1 MIVTVD
7 AAEFNAYN
15 ELETA
20 VDRLLNNN
28 HADSVLEYCDNDM
41 DNRRILREA
50 FDKLQGIKY
59 KG

>member
-1 MIVTVD
+1 MIMTMD
-7 AAEFNAYN
+7 ATELNAYN

-20 VDRLLNNN
+20 ADRLLNNN

-50 FDKLQGIKY
+50 FDKLQNIKS

>member
-7 AAEFNAYN
+7 ATEFNAYN
-15 ELETA
+15 ELENA
-20 VDRLLNNN
+20 VDILLNNN
-28 HADSVLEYCDNDM
+28 NADSVLEYCDNDM

-50 FDKLQGIKY
+50 FDKLQRIKA

>member
-7 AAEFNAYN
+7 ATEFNAYN
-15 ELETA
+15 ELENA
-20 VDRLLNNN
+20 VDILLNNN
-28 HADSVLEYCDNDM
+28 NADSVLEYFDNDM

-50 FDKLQGIKY
+50 FDKLQRIKA